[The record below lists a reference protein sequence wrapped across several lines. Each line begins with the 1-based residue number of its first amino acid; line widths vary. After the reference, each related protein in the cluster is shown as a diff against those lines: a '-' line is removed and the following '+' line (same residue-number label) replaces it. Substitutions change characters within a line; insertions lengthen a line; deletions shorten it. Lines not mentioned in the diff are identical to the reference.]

1 MCQID
6 IRGTKC
12 DFPGIP
18 LSTLQGYGPEP
29 TTHLIMWKIPDMG
42 LSLYLRMH
50 LNMLATIEAI
60 GRLFQFDIEGG
71 IRAAL
76 FDNTAP
82 TTRYLHDLDNYTRII
97 CGASYWMGCPWRIAR
112 HDMAD
117 HELSVI
123 WDMDKAMLETYRDR
137 IANNTMRGK
146 SQEFRRL
153 IELSLHTEED
163 KAEII
168 DRLRV
173 TEGRHEGTIEA
184 RDALK

>member
-1 MCQID
+1 MAKFN
-6 IRGTKC
+6 IRGTEC

-18 LSTLQGYGPEP
+18 FSTLQAYGPEP
-29 TTHLIMWKIPDMG
+29 TTHLIMWKTPDMG

-60 GRLFQFDIEGG
+60 GRLFQFDIDGG

-76 FDNTAP
+76 FDNTAS
-82 TTRYLHDLDNYTRII
+82 TTRYLHDLENYARII
-97 CGASYWMGCPWRIAR
+97 CGTSYWMSCPWRIAR
-112 HDMAD
+112 HDMAK
-117 HELSVI
+117 HELAII
-123 WDMDKAMLETYRDR
+123 WDMDKAMMETYRDR
-137 IANNTMRGK
+137 IANRTMRGK

-153 IELSLHTEED
+153 IEVSLHTEED

-173 TEGRHEGTIEA
+173 TEGRHEGTTEA
-184 RDALK
+184 REALR

>member
-1 MCQID
+1 MAKID
-6 IRGTKC
+6 IRGTEC

-29 TTHLIMWKIPDMG
+29 TTHLIMWKTPDMG

-50 LNMLATIEAI
+50 LNMLATIKAI

-82 TTRYLHDLDNYTRII
+82 TTRYLHDLDNYARII
-97 CGASYWMGCPWRIAR
+97 CGTSYWMSCPWRIAR
-112 HDMAD
+112 HDIAD
-117 HELSVI
+117 HELATI
-123 WDMDKAMLETYRDR
+123 WDMDKAMLELYRDR
-137 IANNTMRGK
+137 IEHSTMRGK
-146 SQEFRRL
+146 NQEFRRL
-153 IELSLHTEED
+153 IEISLHTEED
-163 KAEII
+163 KADII

-173 TEGRHEGTIEA
+173 TEGRHEGTTDAREA
-184 RDALK
+184 LR